1 MPGPSHRP
9 TSKGF
14 AFMGLSVVTTTLP
27 SAEDAQ
33 RMASGAV
40 QARLAA
46 CVQVATAQVKGL
58 QAVDVLLASHYSLQE
73 EVRGLRAQVQELT
86 ETVAAWAPAAES
98 VGSAPGRKGGKGKG
112 KAGAARLSAAG
123 DLGGALGEGEES
135 ELSELSDSMFTG

>member
-1 MPGPSHRP
+1 
-9 TSKGF
+9 
-14 AFMGLSVVTTTLP
+14 MGREYEELEAALDRRYAAGVGGSE
-27 SAEDAQ
+27 EDLGETA
-33 RMASGAV
+33 AAV
-40 QARLAA
+40 QSAAFALAA
-46 CVQVATAQVKGL
+46 CVHVATAQVKGL

-73 EVRGLRAQVQELT
+73 EVRGLRAQVKELT

-123 DLGGALGEGEES
+123 DLGGALGEEEES